1 MVEEPARVTSKQADA
16 WARDIDSWDLCDGFA
31 YDLISYTALA
41 WKKPAQ
47 WARSRHE
54 FTKRAAFALIAGL
67 AVHDKQAPDA
77 AFIALLPLICAASDD
92 DRHFVKKAVNWA
104 LRQIG
109 KRNVALNR
117 AAIASAERIAASGTR
132 SGRWI
137 AAVSLRELRSE
148 AVQGRL
154 RGWARRPR
162 R

>member
-1 MVEEPARVTSKQADA
+1 VRQ
-16 WARDIDSWDLCDGFA
+16 
-31 YDLISYTALA
+31 
-41 WKKPAQ
+41 
-47 WARSRHE
+47 
-54 FTKRAAFALIAGL
+54 
-67 AVHDKQAPDA
+67 
-77 AFIALLPLICAASDD
+77 
-92 DRHFVKKAVNWA
+92 AVNWA

-137 AAVSLRELRSE
+137 AADSLRELRSE